1 VTQASYKATQ
11 AMPTPPL
18 VGGRRLLTTIAASA
32 GAGAGAGAITWF
44 ALHGLMPSA
53 NAALITQLVIA
64 VLYATLLASFVVSF
78 SPLQNP
84 PLDLRFTSAKD
95 LLLACLALLGIVC
108 SSLLVYLLL
117 SPLTCGLAAAA
128 RQILSLVTDAARLKG
143 QPPSAW
149 VVAIA
154 RGCLIVPLFE
164 EMFFRSLLFGWL
176 RKRLSTRSAIGGLGS
191 AFCRDA
197 WLSDRYAVRILVRSL
212 YRLDSRAN
220 GLHLQYGRD
229 ACPQQRALS
238 LCRSLSL
245 EVTTVSCLPL

>member
-32 GAGAGAGAITWF
+32 GPGAVAGAITWF

-53 NAALITQLVIA
+53 NAALVTQLVIA
-64 VLYATLLASFVVSF
+64 VVYATLLASFVVSF

-95 LLLACLALLGIVC
+95 LLLACLALLGIVF
-108 SSLLVYLLL
+108 SSFLVYLLL
-117 SPLTCGLAAAA
+117 SPLTGGLAAAA
-128 RQILSLVTDAARLKG
+128 RQILSLVTDVARLKG

-154 RGCLIVPLFE
+154 RGSLIVPLFE
-164 EMFFRSLLFGWL
+164 EIFFRSLLLGWL
-176 RKRLSTRSAIGGLGS
+176 RKRLSTRSAVGVSAALFASMHGYPIVMPYTFLFGLFTGWIRARTGS
-191 AFCRDA
+191 IFNTVVMHVLNNVLLLC
-197 WLSDRYAVRILVRSL
+197 VGL
-212 YRLDSRAN
+212 YLLR
-220 GLHLQYGRD
+220 
-229 ACPQQRALS
+229 
-238 LCRSLSL
+238 
-245 EVTTVSCLPL
+245 